1 MLLWLHLLIVAEDYD
16 NRIVEYV
23 LTKMEENPSEPCHN
37 HITSLAVLC
46 THHKLLLA
54 WFCINMGVIQ

>member
-1 MLLWLHLLIVAEDYD
+1 
-16 NRIVEYV
+16 
-23 LTKMEENPSEPCHN
+23 MEENPSEPCHN